1 MQEIESTFSKVCS
14 PSLVELPKDQAVNNL
29 ICVILNASS
38 IAIVYDLEGTMKT
51 TYMSI
56 VDFSDIS
63 HFEKVVNK
71 SVDYPAGHALQKG
84 LHLVQD
90 CLPASLF
97 DLSRA
102 EIFGACTDDQ
112 YNNSQ
117 KTKYI

>member
-1 MQEIESTFSKVCS
+1 MINV
-14 PSLVELPKDQAVNNL
+14 
-29 ICVILNASS
+29 ICTILNASS

-71 SVDYPAGHALQKG
+71 SGDYPVGHDLQRG

-90 CLPASLF
+90 CSPGSLF
-97 DLSRA
+97 DLSKA
-102 EIFGACTDDQ
+102 EIFGA
-112 YNNSQ
+112 
-117 KTKYI
+117 

>member
-14 PSLVELPKDQAVNNL
+14 PSLVELPKDQAVNNV
-29 ICVILNASS
+29 ICAILNASS

-56 VDFSDIS
+56 VDFNDIA

-71 SVDYPAGHALQKG
+71 SVDYPAGHARQKG

-90 CLPASLF
+90 CSPASLF